1 MKKLYI
7 LLFTILIS
15 GFTFGQILATE
26 DFAYADGSL
35 VGNGAWANHSGTAG
49 DLLVSSGQALVNT
62 VGSSEDANLPFSP
75 VSGVIYFGIDI
86 TVNAAAPITGT
97 DFEYFAHFKDA
108 GFNFAAR
115 VDIVAPTG
123 GGDFSVGI
131 ASDESTADATWAT
144 DLTFGTTY
152 RVVVKFDQALNISQL
167 WVDASAEGDTSIMG
181 EDRADPGDSIVS
193 FGLRQSNSSGDETIL
208 VDNLIVSQTFG
219 ETLGTKENQIE
230 DFAMYPNPTNLG
242 YVNVSSKNRAAM
254 SVSVFDIIGKQVI
267 NSDVINNRLNVSQL
281 KTGIYILKAQQ
292 GNAVTTKKLV
302 IQ

>member
-1 MKKLYI
+1 M
-7 LLFTILIS
+7 
-15 GFTFGQILATE
+15 
-26 DFAYADGSL
+26 

-108 GFNFAAR
+108 AFNFAAR

-267 NSDVINNRLNVSQL
+267 NMAPNANEAAISVMLSLDPAVPPMLEPSFWFPAIFIEPIVYDAPIPPGPHHIISSAQSNLSSD
-281 KTGIYILKAQQ
+281 
-292 GNAVTTKKLV
+292 
-302 IQ
+302 